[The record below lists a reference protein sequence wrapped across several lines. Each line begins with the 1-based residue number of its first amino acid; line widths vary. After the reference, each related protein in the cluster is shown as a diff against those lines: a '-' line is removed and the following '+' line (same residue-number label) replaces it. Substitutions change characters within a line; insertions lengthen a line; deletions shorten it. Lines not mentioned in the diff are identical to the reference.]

1 MFTTDRVVCTTD
13 TDVHTTV
20 RVNDRIVRTTD
31 RVIIIPTEDV
41 YIYNQQGN
49 VHK

>member
-1 MFTTDRVVCTTD
+1 MFTT
-13 TDVHTTV
+13 
-20 RVNDRIVRTTD
+20 DRIVRTTD

-49 VHK
+49 VHKWQS